1 MNKKK
6 LGAMG
11 LAIYVIMF
19 AVYNMLIFMLFR
31 GKNNIFW
38 ISYVFFVLAFL
49 MHMCCVYFTMKNLTV
64 KTAFFGI
71 PLISFSNYF
80 LLAELFVSFV
90 FMIFRKS
97 VGTKLCVAVQVVL
110 LAIYMII
117 AIVSIASRDYV
128 SNVTE
133 KITEDQRFIQNIR
146 GEIESLMQQCQHAE
160 AKEMLRKTAEA
171 ARYAN
176 QKSDPSVSMIDNSIR
191 MSLNQ
196 LKAAYNNGD
205 LAGLEQNCRDL
216 INEFSDRNRTL
227 NINS

>member
-11 LAIYVIMF
+11 LAIYVNMF